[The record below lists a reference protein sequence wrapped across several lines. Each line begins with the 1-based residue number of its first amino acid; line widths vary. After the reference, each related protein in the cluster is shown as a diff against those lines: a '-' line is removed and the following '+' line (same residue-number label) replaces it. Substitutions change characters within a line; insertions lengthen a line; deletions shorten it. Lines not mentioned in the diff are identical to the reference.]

1 MKTSFVFFCLSSA
14 LLVCCHPQRHEH
26 ERPPRFECG
35 TYDVVFIDSTRYLM
49 DRSPLSSLEKYDE
62 LPMDYLINEVFPSYP
77 GGTMGEFDKT
87 YSAVWLLDD
96 STLYLCALDYIQ
108 AAPKVGS
115 RLDKDYRIMEKF
127 LDRRFEP
134 MPGIPIPSAIE
145 SPGLILADWVS
156 GPFYVKRANDVFE
169 VDADSLWH
177 APFSE
182 MVFENGRMIS
192 SCRLTTQPYTE
203 KELSSLKNTRRN
215 LYLKE
220 KKNFKRII
228 KAIEKQKKKM
238 RKEQD

>member
-1 MKTSFVFFCLSSA
+1 MKTSFVFFFLSSV
-14 LLVCCHPQRHEH
+14 LLVCCRPQHH

-35 TYDVVFIDSTRYLM
+35 TYDVVFIDSNRYLM

-62 LPMDYLINEVFPSYP
+62 LPMDYIYNEVFPSYP
-77 GGTMGEFDKT
+77 EGTKGKFDKT
-87 YSAVWLLDD
+87 YSAVWLLAD

-108 AAPKVGS
+108 AFPKVES
-115 RLDKDYRIMEKF
+115 RPDKDYRIMEKF
-127 LDRRFEP
+127 LDRCFEP

-182 MVFENGRMIS
+182 MVFENGRLTS

-203 KELSSLKNTRRN
+203 EEALLRKQTGYKRFLKRQ
-215 LYLKE
+215 KHFE
-220 KKNFKRII
+220 KVI
-228 KAIEKQKKKM
+228 KAVEKQKKKM
-238 RKEQD
+238 RRAQD

>member
-1 MKTSFVFFCLSSA
+1 
-14 LLVCCHPQRHEH
+14 
-26 ERPPRFECG
+26 
-35 TYDVVFIDSTRYLM
+35 M
-49 DRSPLSSLEKYDE
+49 DRSPLSSLKKYDE
-62 LPMDYLINEVFPSYP
+62 LPMDYIYNEVFPSYP
-77 GGTMGEFDKT
+77 LGTLGEFDKT

-115 RLDKDYRIMEKF
+115 RPDKDYRIMEKF

-145 SPGLILADWVS
+145 SPGLIPADWVS

-182 MVFENGRMIS
+182 MVFENGRLTS

-203 KELSSLKNTRRN
+203 EEALLRKQTGYKRFLKRQKHFDRV
-215 LYLKE
+215 
-220 KKNFKRII
+220 I
-228 KAIEKQKKKM
+228 KAVEKQKKKM